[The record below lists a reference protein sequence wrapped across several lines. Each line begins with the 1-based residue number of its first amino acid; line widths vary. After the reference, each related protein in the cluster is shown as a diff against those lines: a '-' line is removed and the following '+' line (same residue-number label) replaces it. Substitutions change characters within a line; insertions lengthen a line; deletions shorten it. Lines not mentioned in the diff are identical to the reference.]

1 MNEEHSIISKALKG
15 NEAAYKTLYDRYHKA
30 LFLICIRYENIRE
43 NAEDMLQEAFIRI
56 FKQLQTY
63 DISKGS
69 FYTWASRITVNVILE
84 NKRKKKIAVLNEDL
98 SDLKLEMQEKA
109 TVFEKLEV
117 QDIVAALHDMPDGY
131 RTVFNLF
138 CFEGYTHQE
147 VAEYLGVSVSTS
159 KTQLMKARQFIQDSL
174 NTEILVTKAG

>member
-1 MNEEHSIISKALKG
+1 MNEEQNIIAKALKG
-15 NEAAYKTLYDRYHKA
+15 NENAFGLLYEKYHKA
-30 LFLICIRYENIRE
+30 LFLICLRYENVRE
-43 NAEDMLQEAFIRI
+43 NAEDLLQESFIKI
-56 FKQLQTY
+56 FKQLHTY
-63 DISKGS
+63 DKDKGS
-69 FYTWASRITVNVILE
+69 FYTWASRITVNIILE
-84 NKRKKKIAVLNEDL
+84 TKRKKRIAVLNEDL
-98 SDLKLEMQEKA
+98 SDLKLEMHEKA

-117 QDIVAALHDMPDGY
+117 QEIVEALHKMPDGY

-147 VAEYLGVSVSTS
+147 VADYLGVSVSTS